1 MNSQNTQVPAAI
13 VSALALTQ
21 IIGYGTLYYSF
32 SIIAPLISKDI
43 GISVEAIFAIYTA
56 ALFVSGMVAPILG
69 RMMDR
74 HGSALLMTVGSLFA
88 AATLT
93 IGSLASNI
101 YSFAIVTILAQIAG
115 GMIQYQ
121 AAFTTLVETRPH
133 AASRSIMFL
142 TLFAGFAS
150 SIFWPFATYLVER
163 HTWQEI
169 YLLYAALNALICLPL
184 HFWISSQ
191 NRKTR
196 INNGDRGKPVIGTL
210 ASEMYRL
217 AQILVAVAFGIQGFT
232 LSAILTHMVPMLG
245 NLGLGALAVLIG
257 VAFGPS
263 QAVSRLA
270 TMLFTKNMAPSTLAT
285 LSSVFLVAG
294 TFVLTLVGDWVPGA
308 ILFAI
313 FLGLGSGISS
323 IAQGALPLWLFGSIG
338 YGAISGKINAARLIA
353 ASTAP
358 FIFALMMEHLGTPL
372 ALLVNSM
379 VGLVGIVA
387 FVALSKLA
395 KCSH

>member
-1 MNSQNTQVPAAI
+1 
-13 VSALALTQ
+13 
-21 IIGYGTLYYSF
+21 
-32 SIIAPLISKDI
+32 
-43 GISVEAIFAIYTA
+43 
-56 ALFVSGMVAPILG
+56 
-69 RMMDR
+69 
-74 HGSALLMTVGSLFA
+74 MTVGSLFA

-93 IGSLASNI
+93 FGSLASNI
-101 YSFAIVTILAQIAG
+101 YSFAIVTVLAQIAG

-150 SIFWPFATYLVER
+150 SIFWPFATYLVKR
-163 HTWQEI
+163 YTWQEI
-169 YLLYAALNALICLPL
+169 YLMYAALNAFICLPL
-184 HFWISSQ
+184 HFWITRQ

-196 INNGDRGKPVIGTL
+196 IGNGDRGEPVVGTL
-210 ASEMYRL
+210 APENYRL

-245 NLGLGALAVLIG
+245 SLGLGTLAVMIG

-285 LSSVFLVAG
+285 LSSVFLVTG
-294 TFVLTLVGDWVPGA
+294 TFVLTLVGNWVPGA

-313 FLGLGSGISS
+313 CLGLGSGISS
-323 IAQGALPLWLFGSIG
+323 IAQGALPLWLFGSVG

-353 ASTAP
+353 SSTAP

-372 ALLVNSM
+372 ALLINSI

-387 FVALSKLA
+387 FIALTKLSKRA
-395 KCSH
+395 C